1 VSTTGA
7 SDVVIV
13 GGGVIGF
20 AVAYEL
26 ARRKV
31 RVEILDKD
39 LPGRATSASAGGL
52 WPVGEAVGLGC
63 GVIYQAT
70 QMAKRPAA
78 GGLVDAEECHDG
90 LLPAPFRDLLV
101 ASNALFPA
109 LAKEMLE
116 RTGVDMEFRTGG
128 GLLFAAF
135 DESEE
140 AYVERV
146 MRALPEGLRF
156 ERLTPEEAHRFEPLL
171 TREIVAA
178 ALLVGEHQVNPMLT
192 AEAFKRAAIQ
202 HGARF
207 RPDTHVTRLR
217 REGERIVGVEAGA
230 EFVPAGTVINAA
242 GAWSAALAASAG
254 LECPVFPVRGQIVL
268 THALPHALNTC
279 LSTSGCYIAQKLHG
293 EVLIGSTTERVG
305 FDVSVTPEGIAGL
318 CRGAVRALPL
328 VRYVGI
334 KRVWAGLRPG
344 TEDELPILGP
354 APGVEGYVNAT
365 GAFRTG
371 IVAAPMTARI
381 VAQCVVGEEPE
392 MPIEPFLVE
401 RFGKRPPASAAGSR
415 A

>member
-1 VSTTGA
+1 MKSP
-7 SDVVIV
+7 DVVVV

-31 RVEILDKD
+31 DVLLVDKD

-70 QMAKRPAA
+70 QAAARQAA
-78 GGLVDAEECHDG
+78 GELEHPEDCHDG
-90 LLPAPFRDLLV
+90 ILPEPFRDLLV

-109 LAKEMLE
+109 LAQELHEK
-116 RTGVDMEFRTGG
+116 TGVDLEFRTGG
-128 GLLFAAF
+128 GLLFAAY
-135 DESEE
+135 DASEL

-146 MRALPEGLRF
+146 TRALPASLHF
-156 ERLTPEEAHRFEPLL
+156 ERLTPEEACRFEPQL
-171 TREIVAA
+171 TRDIAGA
-178 ALLVGEHQVNPMLT
+178 ALLAGEHQVNPMLT

-202 HGARF
+202 HGAKF
-207 RPDTHVTRLR
+207 RHDTLVTRLR
-217 REGERIVGVEAGA
+217 REGDRITGVETEG
-230 EFVPAGTVINAA
+230 EFLPAGLVINAA
-242 GAWSAALAASAG
+242 GAWSGDLAATAN
-254 LECPVFPVRGQIVL
+254 LQCPVFPVRGQIVL
-268 THALPHALNTC
+268 TQALPQGLRAC
-279 LSTSGCYIAQKLHG
+279 ISTSGCYIAQKLHG

-305 FDVSVTPEGIAGL
+305 FDVSVTPEGIASL

-328 VRYVGI
+328 VRFVGI

-354 APGVEGYVNAT
+354 APGIEGYVNAT

-371 IVAAPMTARI
+371 IVAAPMTARL

-392 MPIEPFLVE
+392 MPLAPFLVE
-401 RFGKRPPASAAGSR
+401 RFRKRALASTAPGQ
-415 A
+415 